1 MEGAE
6 EAYAEQDADD
16 LGAEGH
22 AHERAV
28 VNDAG

>member
-22 AHERAV
+22 AHECAV
-28 VNDAG
+28 VDDAG